1 MKNKSNLLRGSVFTA
16 TMLLS
21 LAASVGV
28 IMEKNRNEI
37 DGFFNTHSQVTVTTD
52 DGTLYSTFVPD
63 DKYLNNDGTGNS
75 KAIVDEHIALNT
87 QMSEEGSVLLKNN
100 GALPLNSNSS
110 NKMNIT
116 LLGIRSHVILAGSG
130 MGVSANAKQVVQ
142 LEDALSEDFNVN
154 PTMSSIYGT
163 LNETIKLTNN
173 DRAAASNYNPK
184 EPSLTDIA
192 GVDGNYQASFNEYS
206 DAAIVVV
213 GRPSSEMGDYA
224 PGAAGVDPTTGA
236 STALQL
242 TTNEKDII
250 ELATEKFDKVIVLV
264 NTNSAIEIDD
274 LKNNDKI
281 DAILWVG
288 HPGCYG
294 VYGINNI
301 LCGKAN
307 PSGHLYDTYA
317 ADSLSSPAM
326 QNMGTF
332 TYGNPAEDFTR
343 TPSNG
348 KNDKYLI
355 EAEGIYTGYKYYETR
370 YEDVV
375 LKQGNADSSTGAYMS
390 ESGWDYSKEVSYPFG
405 YGLSYTTFTQEILD
419 ISYTFKQHEISA
431 DLKVKVTNTGD
442 VAGKSVVQ
450 VYGQA
455 PYIEG
460 GVEKASIQLLN
471 YDKTDVIEPNK
482 DETLTIHIELQNL
495 ASWDSEAL
503 DSNGSYIL
511 DEGNYYFAIG
521 NGAHDAL
528 NNVLA
533 KKGKTTADGMTENGD
548 ANKAILWKYDYAG
561 GTVDQTTFNVTK
573 AGTQVKN
580 SLEEADW
587 NYWEEGKVTYLSRSD
602 WEGTYPKT
610 YENMIATDEMVK
622 AINGRIYQISTND
635 DMSDVIYGQEG
646 NLKFGEMKLADFD
659 DPRWEE
665 LLNQLDLTEALNFIL
680 NGNRVFTAME
690 SVGFIGGRFTEN
702 GPNGIGGRGFSSI
715 SYNNFGETTP
725 DWLIPET
732 DENASFGMNIFPSAP
747 VVASTFNPEIA
758 YEQGRLIGNDALFT
772 GLPIIWGPGMNTHRH
787 PYNGRSGEY
796 YSEDPIL
803 TGVCGMEFAIGA
815 LDKGLIAAPKH
826 YAFNDQEANRTGIAP
841 YLTEQRA
848 RETELRAFQ
857 IAFEATKYDTDQKD
871 VGMLGVMTSFS
882 RIGPTEVT
890 CSSGMLK
897 EILRTEWGFNG
908 YIVSDMNDDTDLF
921 FDCIMGGLSSFDST
935 GSIDTLKSNPFTADD
950 VKNDKEFV
958 QAVKDAVHYNLYVLS
973 QSNYVNTMSVNS
985 HTEERMVS
993 WRIGYVSAIATTAAL
1008 TLLAFGLYAYT
1019 EIKQRKENA

>member
-37 DGFFNTHSQVTVTTD
+37 DGFFNTHSQVTITTD

-75 KAIVDEHIALNT
+75 KAIVDDHIALNT
-87 QMSEEGSVLLKNN
+87 QMSEEGSVLLKND
-100 GALPLNSNSS
+100 GALPFNTTTS
-110 NKMNIT
+110 KPKVT

-130 MGVSANAKQVVQ
+130 MGVTANANQVVQ
-142 LEDALSEDFNVN
+142 LEDALKENFDVN

-184 EPSLTDIA
+184 EPSLSDIA
-192 GVDGNYQASFNEYS
+192 GVNSDYQNSFDEYG

-250 ELATEKFDKVIVLV
+250 NLATEKFDKVIVLV
-264 NTNSAIEIDD
+264 NTNSAMEIDD
-274 LKNNDKI
+274 LKNNDNI

-294 VYGINNI
+294 TYGINNI
-301 LCGKAN
+301 LSGKAN

-317 ADSLSSPAM
+317 ADSLSAPAM
-326 QNMGTF
+326 MNMGTF
-332 TYGNPAEDFTR
+332 TYGNPETDFTR

-348 KNDKYLI
+348 SNDKYLI

-375 LKQGNADSSTGAYMS
+375 LNQGKANSTAGTYKSKGA
-390 ESGWDYSKEVSYPFG
+390 WDYDKEVSYPFG
-405 YGLSYTTFTQEILD
+405 YGLSYTTFDQEITD
-419 ISYTFKQHEISA
+419 ISYSIKAHSITA
-431 DLKVKVTNTGD
+431 DVKVKVTNTGN
-442 VAGKSVVQ
+442 VAGKSAVQ

-455 PYIEG
+455 PYYEG
-460 GVEKASIQLLN
+460 GIEKASVQLLN
-471 YDKTDVIEPNK
+471 YDKTDVLEPGE
-482 DETLTIHIELQNL
+482 DTTLTINIDLQNL

-503 DSNGSYIL
+503 NGNGTYIL
-511 DEGNYYFAIG
+511 DSGDYYFAIG

-528 NNVLA
+528 NNILA
-533 KKGKTTADGMTENGD
+533 KKGKTVADGMTKNGD
-548 ANKAILWKYDYAG
+548 ANKAVLWEYDYSG
-561 GTVDQTTFNVTK
+561 GDVDETTFNVSK
-573 AGTQVKN
+573 AGEQVKN

-587 NYWEEGKVTYLSRSD
+587 NYWDEGKVTYLSRSD

-610 YENMIATDEMVK
+610 YSNMVATDEMVK
-622 AINGRIYQISTND
+622 YINGGIYEVSTND
-635 DMSDVIYGQEG
+635 DMSEVIYGQEG
-646 NLKFGEMKLADFD
+646 DLKFGEMKLADFND
-659 DPRWEE
+659 QRWED

-680 NGNRVFTAME
+680 NGNRVFTAMD
-690 SVGFIGGRFTEN
+690 SIGFIGGRFTEN
-702 GPNGIGGRGFSSI
+702 GPNGIGGRGFSSL
-715 SYNNFGETTP
+715 SYNNYGETTP

-747 VVASTFNPEIA
+747 VVASTFNPDIA

-772 GLPIIWGPGMNTHRH
+772 GLPILWGPGMNTHRH

-857 IAFEATKYDTDQKD
+857 IAFEATKYDTPEKD
-871 VGMLGVMTSFS
+871 RGMLGVMTSFS

-890 CSSGMLK
+890 CSKGMLQD
-897 EILRTEWGFNG
+897 ILRTEWGFNG

-921 FDCIMGGLSSFDST
+921 FDCVIAGLSSFDGS
-935 GSIDTLKSNPFTADD
+935 GSIDTLKTNPFTADD
-950 VKNDKEFV
+950 IKNDATFV
-958 QAVKDAVHYNLYVLS
+958 QAVKDAIHYDLYVLS

-993 WRIGYVSAIATTAAL
+993 WRIGYVAAIATTAAL
-1008 TLLAFGLYAYT
+1008 TLISLGSYVYYEF
-1019 EIKQRKENA
+1019 KHRKENA

>member
-37 DGFFNTHSQVTVTTD
+37 DGFFNTHSQVTITTD

-87 QMSEEGSVLLKNN
+87 QMSEEGSVLLKND
-100 GALPLNSNSS
+100 GALPFNTTTS
-110 NKMNIT
+110 KPKVT

-130 MGVSANAKQVVQ
+130 MGVTANANQVVQ
-142 LEDALSEDFNVN
+142 LEDALKENFNVN

-163 LNETIKLTNN
+163 LNETIKLKNN

-184 EPSLTDIA
+184 EPSLSDIA
-192 GVDGNYQASFNEYS
+192 GVNSDYQSSFDEFG

-224 PGAAGVDPTTGA
+224 PGATGVDPTTGA

-250 ELATEKFDKVIVLV
+250 KLATEKFDKVIVLV
-264 NTNSAIEIDD
+264 NTNSAMEIDD
-274 LKNNDKI
+274 LKNNDDI

-294 VYGINNI
+294 TYGINNI
-301 LCGKAN
+301 LSGKAN

-317 ADSLSSPAM
+317 ADSLSAPAM
-326 QNMGTF
+326 MNMGTF
-332 TYGNPAEDFTR
+332 AYGNPETDFTR

-348 KNDKYLI
+348 SNDKYLI

-375 LKQGNADSSTGAYMS
+375 LNQGKANSTAGTYKSEGA
-390 ESGWDYSKEVSYPFG
+390 WDYDKEVSYPFG
-405 YGLSYTTFTQEILD
+405 YGLSYTTFNQEITD
-419 ISYTFKQHEISA
+419 ISYSIKAHSITA
-431 DLKVKVTNTGD
+431 DVKVKVTNTGD
-442 VAGKSVVQ
+442 VAGKSAVQ

-455 PYIEG
+455 PYYEG
-460 GVEKASIQLLN
+460 GVEKASVQLLN
-471 YDKTDVIEPNK
+471 YDKTDVLEPG
-482 DETLTIHIELQNL
+482 DDTTLTINIDLQNL

-503 DSNGSYIL
+503 NGHGSYIL
-511 DEGNYYFAIG
+511 DSGDYYFAIG

-528 NNVLA
+528 NNILA
-533 KKGKTTADGMTENGD
+533 KKGKTVADGMTENGV
-548 ANKAILWKYDYAG
+548 ANKAVLWEYDYSG
-561 GTVDQTTFNVTK
+561 GDIDETTFNVSK
-573 AGTQVKN
+573 AGEQVKN
-580 SLEEADW
+580 SLQEADW
-587 NYWEEGKVTYLSRSD
+587 NYWDEGKVTYLSRSD

-610 YENMIATDEMVK
+610 YSNMVATDEMVK
-622 AINGRIYQISTND
+622 YINGGIYEVSTND
-635 DMSDVIYGQEG
+635 DMSEVIYGQEG
-646 NLKFGEMKLADFD
+646 DLKFGEMKLADFND
-659 DPRWEE
+659 QRWEE

-702 GPNGIGGRGFSSI
+702 GPNGIGGRGFSSL
-715 SYNNFGETTP
+715 SYNNYGETTP

-747 VVASTFNPEIA
+747 VVASTFNPDIA

-772 GLPIIWGPGMNTHRH
+772 GLPILWGPGMNTHRH

-857 IAFEATKYDTDQKD
+857 IAFEATKYDTPEKD
-871 VGMLGVMTSFS
+871 RGMLGVMTSFS

-890 CSSGMLK
+890 CSKGMLQD
-897 EILRTEWGFNG
+897 ILRTEWGFNG

-921 FDCIMGGLSSFDST
+921 FDCVIAGLSSFDSS
-935 GSIDTLKSNPFTADD
+935 GSIDALKTNPFTADD
-950 VKNDKEFV
+950 IKNDATFV
-958 QAVKDAVHYNLYVLS
+958 QAVKDAIHYDLYVLS

-993 WRIGYVSAIATTAAL
+993 WRIGYVAAIATTAAL
-1008 TLLAFGLYAYT
+1008 TLISLGSYVYYEF
-1019 EIKQRKENA
+1019 KHRKENA